1 MPPSHDTLPYT
12 MTPFQTHR
20 HSNGLVTVVME
31 RPATHQVRVLLMVRV
46 GSRYESAEELGVS
59 HFLEHVLF
67 RGCEGFP
74 DGDALNRAFEGVGG
88 MLDAHTG
95 VETTDFDMTVHP
107 GKLSEAL
114 AVLAPFLRAPGFAEL
129 EKERQILLDELA
141 YDYNERGRMIN
152 PAILAA
158 ELMWPD
164 HPLGR
169 CVGGVPATISVL
181 KEANLRGHHAR
192 YFRPENM
199 VLGLAGRLDGGEA
212 IAMVERHFGDWMP
225 APVNP
230 RENPHPPP
238 LPAPRPGAVVSGG
251 PGVKVVPDSGNQFHL
266 QISLPAPGYN
276 DAEELTAT
284 LLTRILD
291 DGPTSRLQR
300 VIREEKALVYHIDAG
315 YSAYWDTGA
324 LDISTS
330 VATGRLDIL
339 LNHLFEE
346 LSRFR
351 REGPTQDELERARMR
366 YLYDLDFEG
375 DSLSAQLGRYA
386 WPRLYSTARGV
397 EEERKSLDAI
407 TLEQLREMARSLIS
421 RDHARLALVG
431 PASGE
436 TERRLKDA
444 LKRWE

>member
-1 MPPSHDTLPYT
+1 MTPSHI
-12 MTPFQTHR
+12 HR

-46 GSRYESAEELGVS
+46 GSRFESADELGIS

-74 DGDALNRAFEGVGG
+74 DGDALNRAFEEVGG

-107 GKLSEAL
+107 AKLSEGL
-114 AVLAPFLRAPGFAEL
+114 GVLARFLRSPVFAEL
-129 EKERQILLDELA
+129 EKEREILLDELA
-141 YDYNERGRMIN
+141 YDYNEQGRMIN

-169 CVGGVPATISVL
+169 CVGGVPATISAL
-181 KEANLRGHHAR
+181 GEKHIRTHHAR

-199 VLGLAGRLDGGEA
+199 VLGLAGRLDGRDA
-212 IAMVERHFGDWMP
+212 IAMVEGHFGDWKS
-225 APVNP
+225 APGDQA
-230 RENPHPPP
+230 ENPAASP
-238 LPAPRPGAVVSGG
+238 LPAHRPGAGGSGG

-276 DAEELTAT
+276 DAAELTAI

-300 VIREEKALVYHIDAG
+300 VIREQRALVYHIDAG
-315 YSAYWDTGA
+315 YSAYWDAGT
-324 LDISTS
+324 LDIATS
-330 VATGRLDIL
+330 VATGRLDNL
-339 LNHLFEE
+339 LKHLFEE

-351 REGPTQDELERARMR
+351 RDGPTQDELERARMR
-366 YLYDLDFEG
+366 HLYDLDFEG

-386 WPRLYSTARGV
+386 WPQLYSTVREV
-397 EEERKSLDAI
+397 EEEREGIGAI
-407 TLEQLREMARSLIS
+407 TLEHLREMAGSLIS
-421 RDHARLALVG
+421 RENARLALVG
-431 PASGE
+431 PADSE

-444 LKRWE
+444 LARWE